1 MSFKLG
7 RFFTLASS
15 FIMGSFFFILGA
27 FSIILPWSPY
37 LQKVTTQFILENTLI
52 LSLFGLGFTLIGISI
67 VIYTLLKTRH
77 RYVQIRTGDLGI
89 ILDENV
95 IHQYLEAYW
104 QKHFPSAQVPFELC
118 FKKHSLQIIADLPYL
133 PFMEQKAFLEQV
145 RQDFSDLFGR
155 VLGYPYDV
163 QLIAS
168 FQSNPPT
175 SMQQLQQDSNT

>member
-1 MSFKLG
+1 MSFKLS
-7 RFFTLASS
+7 RFVVLANS

-52 LSLFGLGFTLIGISI
+52 LSLFGFGFALIGISI
-67 VIYTLLKTRH
+67 IIYAILKTRH
-77 RYVQIRTGDLGI
+77 RYVQIRTGNLSV

-104 QKHFPSAQVPFELC
+104 QKHFPETQVPFQIS
-118 FKKHSLQIIADLPYL
+118 FKQRSLQIIADLPPL
-133 PFMEQKAFLEQV
+133 ARMEQKAFLEQV
-145 RQDFSDLFGR
+145 KQDFSELFGQ

-163 QLIAS
+163 HLTAN
-168 FQSNPPT
+168 FQADRQS
-175 SMQQLQQDSNT
+175 